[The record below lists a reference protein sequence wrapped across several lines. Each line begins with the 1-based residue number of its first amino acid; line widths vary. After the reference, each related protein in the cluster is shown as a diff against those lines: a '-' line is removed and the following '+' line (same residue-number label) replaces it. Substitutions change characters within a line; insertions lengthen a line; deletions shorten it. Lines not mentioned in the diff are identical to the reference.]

1 MMSKKSTE
9 TFNFN
14 IQSQTSNNYSPIENN
29 IVDIKNFYVNYLIT
43 ILKPSL
49 IDGLITLYND
59 VVNIKNKNNLSVI
72 DLFKESLKNIK
83 FLKQNQ
89 ITALV
94 IKIKDNTQSTELL
107 DKTIKAVV
115 KSFIIL
121 LTFNNSNKTVKL
133 LNEEYH
139 EKINTNEFI
148 YRCYVEFSQSIYYN
162 IDVFLKYVKLNL
174 YTEEINNIVYSS
186 IETSLFKMLPMG
198 EIMDYYLSYQ
208 IKEKDDNET
217 LKKLTKFIISTLIK
231 NNSDNSDKII
241 NQIKDIIK
249 DLKINQNKNLD
260 NKNIIVEQ
268 SPKINQNLNISNEL
282 KNIMSTGT
290 FENNDLLN

>member
-1 MMSKKSTE
+1 MSKKSTE

-29 IVDIKNFYVNYLIT
+29 NVDIKNFYVNYLIT
-43 ILKPSL
+43 ILRPSL

-162 IDVFLKYVKLNL
+162 IDVFLKY
-174 YTEEINNIVYSS
+174 Y
-186 IETSLFKMLPMG
+186 
-198 EIMDYYLSYQ
+198 
-208 IKEKDDNET
+208 
-217 LKKLTKFIISTLIK
+217 
-231 NNSDNSDKII
+231 
-241 NQIKDIIK
+241 
-249 DLKINQNKNLD
+249 NK
-260 NKNIIVEQ
+260 
-268 SPKINQNLNISNEL
+268 
-282 KNIMSTGT
+282 
-290 FENNDLLN
+290 